1 MNKVIF
7 SIFFLTLSCL
17 IYSQNYESKINENI
31 KFKKLLELSKKS
43 NTEIYKS
50 NYFSIQVYSGSFKKA
65 DSILNMVEQKYLNDS
80 IFLFFETPNYKV
92 HIGKFKSKVEAQKK
106 LRNVLGVFR
115 SAFILKP
122 NTKI

>member
-50 NYFSIQVYSGSFKKA
+50 NYFSIQVYSGSLKKA

>member
-7 SIFFLTLSCL
+7 SIFFLTLSCF

-50 NYFSIQVYSGSFKKA
+50 NYFSIQVYSGSLKKA

>member
-7 SIFFLTLSCL
+7 SIFFLTLSIV

-50 NYFSIQVYSGSFKKA
+50 NYFSIQVYSGSLKKA